1 MGTIPARIH
10 YHLIHRLSMDIKSRV
25 TNLGTNA
32 ATLENLVED
41 EKTATIRA
49 ELLERQECLRK
60 SLDELNKY

>member
-10 YHLIHRLSMDIKSRV
+10 YHLIHRLSLDIKSRV
-25 TNLGTNA
+25 TNLATDVGT
-32 ATLENLVED
+32 LGNLVED
-41 EKTATIRA
+41 EKTATVRA